1 MNKYIVVTDQKLL
14 FPQFVKNFG
23 ILNLGVD
30 PGPGDLFNSDR
41 KLVCGLYVE
50 SINVLLIRRFRHSKT
65 CGPRFQVHLIFLN

>member
-30 PGPGDLFNSDR
+30 PGPGDLFNS
-41 KLVCGLYVE
+41 LPTL
-50 SINVLLIRRFRHSKT
+50 
-65 CGPRFQVHLIFLN
+65 PRSLPTLPR